1 MQKIIDLLGKTVK
14 FIHTENGHIFEQQGK
29 ITDVILNI
37 DGKHHISLE
46 DECYLLESLLEFEII

>member
-1 MQKIIDLLGKTVK
+1 MLGKTVK